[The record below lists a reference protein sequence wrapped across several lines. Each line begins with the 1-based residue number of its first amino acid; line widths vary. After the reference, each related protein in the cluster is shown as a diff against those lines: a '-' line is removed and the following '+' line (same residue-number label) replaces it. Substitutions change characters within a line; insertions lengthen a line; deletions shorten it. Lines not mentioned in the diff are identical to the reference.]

1 VPMPDPYYRPDL
13 ARVHHQGFAFHAAAV
28 APGVLQVLAPVLES
42 GGLVVEFGCGSG
54 LLTRE
59 LVAAGHRVLATD
71 ASPAMLALAHE
82 TAPGAVGFAV
92 VALPDDPLPR
102 CDAIVGVGHPINYLP
117 SLEAIHLALGAMAD
131 ALRPGGIVAFDV
143 CDLAYGQTRRDVPSR
158 GWASDDWALVTEFSL
173 PSADRFVRQMTI
185 FSRNDDGTWRRD
197 DERHDNV
204 LVDTAT
210 IPDVLRVHGVDAE
223 VCDAFGR
230 EDNPTGLK
238 VVVGRKAGS
247 AGRP

>member
-1 VPMPDPYYRPDL
+1 MPMPDPYYRPDL
-13 ARVHHQGFAFHAAAV
+13 ARVHHEGFAFHGAAV
-28 APGVLQVLAPVLES
+28 APGVLEVLAPVLDS

-59 LVAAGHRVLATD
+59 LVTAGHRVLATD
-71 ASPAMLALAHE
+71 ASPAMLALARE
-82 TAPGAVGFAV
+82 TAAGAEGFAV
-92 VALPDDPLPR
+92 LALPDDPLPR

-117 SLEAIHLALGAMAD
+117 SLEAIHRALGAIAD

-143 CDLAYGQTRRDVPSR
+143 CDLAYGQARRDVPSR
-158 GWASDDWALVTEFSL
+158 GWASHDWALVTEFSL
-173 PSADRFVRQMTI
+173 PSADRFVRKMTI

-223 VCDAFGR
+223 VRDAFGT
-230 EDNPTGLK
+230 EDNPEGLK
-238 VVVGRKAGS
+238 VVVGR
-247 AGRP
+247 RVR